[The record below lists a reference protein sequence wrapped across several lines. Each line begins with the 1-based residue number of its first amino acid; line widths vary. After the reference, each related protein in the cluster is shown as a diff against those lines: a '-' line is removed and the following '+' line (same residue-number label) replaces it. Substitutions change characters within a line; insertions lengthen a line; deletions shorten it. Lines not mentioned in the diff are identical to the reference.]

1 MFGRVLFWG
10 LAFLLVFGLRSSQA
24 QGLGAALGESYVPA
38 PHESRLGPAPGSGAN
53 PLGGNPGAGEA
64 ILERGMGGPG
74 PRFIPEPFPQTV
86 PTISPEGVPAAGLA
100 GASIS
105 APTHLP
111 SSPLSP
117 NGSLAIPPGVEDI
130 GPPDGLTLDQAI
142 ERLIRS
148 NLDLYSKSFEL
159 PQADA
164 DLLTAGLRANPV
176 LYTDVQNVPYGSFS
190 TKRPGGQTQYD
201 INVSYPLDLT
211 HKRRARTL
219 VAFRAKRVLEA
230 QFQDAVRL
238 AIDNLY
244 TEFVDVLA
252 TRETVREARKGVA
265 DLEEEPTANRVPGGR
280 VGQPNVEG
288 LRLEVQREAAQVAL
302 AEAEDQLRAD
312 RRSLGALLRMPPDEA
327 EHLEVHGSLH
337 DSAASAVRID
347 ALLRL
352 ALVARPD
359 LVAYRLGV
367 GRAEADVQLALANR
381 YPDLFL
387 LYQPYT
393 FQDDSPLGKKS
404 AHSWGVGMAVPL
416 PLRNRNQGNIQR
428 ARLNV
433 TQTQAELLALEDKV
447 VYEVRQ
453 AERQYTVTRVAIAR
467 IEHSLL
473 PKARKEHDR
482 ITNLYLAGK
491 ADELAFLTA
500 ERDYDQIVRQYRDA
514 LVRHRRAM
522 LRLNT
527 AVGSRIMP

>member
-1 MFGRVLFWG
+1 
-10 LAFLLVFGLRSSQA
+10 
-24 QGLGAALGESYVPA
+24 
-38 PHESRLGPAPGSGAN
+38 
-53 PLGGNPGAGEA
+53 
-64 ILERGMGGPG
+64 MGGPG

-105 APTHLP
+105 TPARLP

-176 LYTDVQNVPYGSFS
+176 LYTDVQNVPYGSFT

-280 VGQPNVEG
+280 VGQRNVED
-288 LRLEVQREAAQVAL
+288 LRLEV
-302 AEAEDQLRAD
+302 
-312 RRSLGALLRMPPDEA
+312 
-327 EHLEVHGSLH
+327 
-337 DSAASAVRID
+337 
-347 ALLRL
+347 
-352 ALVARPD
+352 
-359 LVAYRLGV
+359 
-367 GRAEADVQLALANR
+367 
-381 YPDLFL
+381 
-387 LYQPYT
+387 
-393 FQDDSPLGKKS
+393 
-404 AHSWGVGMAVPL
+404 
-416 PLRNRNQGNIQR
+416 
-428 ARLNV
+428 
-433 TQTQAELLALEDKV
+433 
-447 VYEVRQ
+447 
-453 AERQYTVTRVAIAR
+453 
-467 IEHSLL
+467 
-473 PKARKEHDR
+473 
-482 ITNLYLAGK
+482 
-491 ADELAFLTA
+491 
-500 ERDYDQIVRQYRDA
+500 
-514 LVRHRRAM
+514 
-522 LRLNT
+522 
-527 AVGSRIMP
+527 

>member
-10 LAFLLVFGLRSSQA
+10 LAFMLVFGLRSSQA

-38 PHESRLGPAPGSGAN
+38 RHESRLGPAPGSGAN

-105 APTHLP
+105 TPARLP

-219 VAFRAKRVLEA
+219 VAFRAKRVLECSS
-230 QFQDAVRL
+230 R
-238 AIDNLY
+238 
-244 TEFVDVLA
+244 TPSVLQL
-252 TRETVREARKGVA
+252 TISTPSSSMSWLLGRRFAR
-265 DLEEEPTANRVPGGR
+265 PG
-280 VGQPNVEG
+280 
-288 LRLEVQREAAQVAL
+288 
-302 AEAEDQLRAD
+302 RASRIW
-312 RRSLGALLRMPPDEA
+312 RRSQPPI
-327 EHLEVHGSLH
+327 VSL
-337 DSAASAVRID
+337 
-347 ALLRL
+347 
-352 ALVARPD
+352 
-359 LVAYRLGV
+359 
-367 GRAEADVQLALANR
+367 ADALANATSKTCVLR
-381 YPDLFL
+381 Y
-387 LYQPYT
+387 
-393 FQDDSPLGKKS
+393 SEKRRKS
-404 AHSWGVGMAVPL
+404 LW
-416 PLRNRNQGNIQR
+416 
-428 ARLNV
+428 
-433 TQTQAELLALEDKV
+433 
-447 VYEVRQ
+447 
-453 AERQYTVTRVAIAR
+453 
-467 IEHSLL
+467 
-473 PKARKEHDR
+473 PKPRSNSEP
-482 ITNLYLAGK
+482 TGGPWVL
-491 ADELAFLTA
+491 
-500 ERDYDQIVRQYRDA
+500 
-514 LVRHRRAM
+514 
-522 LRLNT
+522 
-527 AVGSRIMP
+527 S